1 MNRRHAEPA
10 LCTAT
15 HRHDPDRP
23 RHAADGLNL
32 CPGCWAALYRH
43 LNALPHLHQ
52 DVLDS
57 LPTGGASDGPAVS
70 GSRTTPLPYN
80 PRAGDLLSQ
89 MRHDL
94 GWLVAL
100 VATERGLAASPG
112 PNPVVQCAW
121 LVRHVD
127 WLAARPDAGAYKD
140 MVAELVGRSYNVI
153 DPARLPLVIG
163 PCIEVL
169 DDGRCRGMLFASVRR
184 DGDPRPSEIWC
195 DGCEVLLDTTQ
206 WHRFG
211 RRYLR
216 ERMAG

>member
-1 MNRRHAEPA
+1 MPRRSAAPA
-10 LCTAT
+10 LCTAR
-15 HRHDPDRP
+15 HRRNPDQP
-23 RHAADGLNL
+23 RTAADGLNL
-32 CPGCWAALYRH
+32 CAGCHAALRRH
-43 LNALPHLHQ
+43 LTDLPALHA
-52 DVLDS
+52 DVVDQM
-57 LPTGGASDGPAVS
+57 PARSDNVGPAVS

-100 VATERGLAASPG
+100 VATERGLAAAPG
-112 PNPVVQCAW
+112 PNPAVQCAW

-169 DDGRCRGMLFASVRR
+169 DDGRCGGMLFASVRR

>member
-15 HRHDPDRP
+15 HRHNPDRP

-57 LPTGGASDGPAVS
+57 LPTSGSSDGPAVS
-70 GSRTTPLPYN
+70 GSRETPLPYN
-80 PRAGDLLSQ
+80 PRAGDWLSQ
-89 MRHDL
+89 LRHDL
-94 GWLVAL
+94 GWLTTL
-100 VATERGLAASPG
+100 VAAQRGLGG
-112 PNPVVQCAW
+112 PPPTPAEQCAW
-121 LVRHVD
+121 LLTHAD
-127 WLAARPDAGAYKD
+127 WLAARDDAGPYKD
-140 MVAELVGRSYNVI
+140 TLGELVGRGYAVI
-153 DPARLPLVIG
+153 DPGRQPLTIG
-163 PCIEVL
+163 PCIEQL
-169 DDGRCRGMLFASVRR
+169 DDSLCDGTLRATVRR
-184 DGDPRPSEIWC
+184 DGDPTPSVIYC
-195 DGCEVLLDTTQ
+195 DVCPLQLDTTQ